1 MSEHP
6 NARLFVWFRILF
18 NCRFYYPVFTVL
30 FLDLGLSI
38 GEFAALNVVWALT
51 SVVLEVPSG
60 ALADRFGRRPLVVA
74 AGVLMVLEM
83 AVLCAM
89 PPGRHDVVLW
99 LFVLNRVL
107 SGAAE
112 ACASGADEALAY
124 DSLPEAE
131 RKVLWP
137 RVMANLSRGMALG
150 FVVSSITG
158 SVLYDQHTLT
168 AVLRFLGFETTL
180 AKEVTIKLPLLL
192 CLGTALA
199 CLGVTLRMTEKR
211 AQVVKSAFW
220 HSVGETWRSI
230 LKTGGWI
237 WRTRTAFAL
246 IVFGLVFD
254 SVIRLFLTVAS
265 NFYRLVGIE
274 EGWYGVIGT
283 GVSLLGLVTAGLMEK
298 SAKAM
303 SARQNFAWLAV
314 AVFAGLMA
322 AAHPQ
327 PGWAGIALV
336 VPLFMSMRF
345 LQFFLSH
352 YLNEIVDS
360 EQRATALSFR
370 GLTINLA
377 YGLTTL
383 LFGWQTRWTGGRL
396 NLGADDPQVFAS
408 ALGAWPWWFA
418 GLLLSAGGWV
428 ALRRFSMPTDERSA
442 SGPSH

>member
-1 MSEHP
+1 MPEHS

-18 NCRFYYPVFTVL
+18 NCRFYYPVFTIL

-83 AVLCAM
+83 AVLCLM
-89 PPGRHDVVLW
+89 QPGHHDLVLW
-99 LFVLNRVL
+99 LFVVNRLL

-124 DSLPEAE
+124 DSLPAAE
-131 RKVLWP
+131 RTTLWP
-137 RVMANLSRGMALG
+137 QIMAKLSRGMALG

-158 SVLYDQHTLT
+158 SVLYDAHSLT
-168 AVLRFLGFETTL
+168 TALHWIGLD
-180 AKEVTIKLPLLL
+180 VTVARQVSMKLPLLL
-192 CLGTALA
+192 GLGTALA
-199 CLGVTLRMTEKR
+199 CLVVTLRMTEVRNPAPKTSLLQSIR
-211 AQVVKSAFW
+211 
-220 HSVGETWRSI
+220 ETWISI
-230 LKTGGWI
+230 LQTGGWI
-237 WRTRTAFAL
+237 WRTKAAFAL
-246 IVFGLVFD
+246 ILFGLVFD

-283 GVSLLGLVTAGLMEK
+283 GVSLLGLVTASLMET
-298 SAKAM
+298 SAKVM
-303 SARQNFAWLAV
+303 TARQNFTWLGLV
-314 AVFAGLMA
+314 VFGGLLS

-327 PGWAGIALV
+327 PGWTGIALV
-336 VPLFMSMRF
+336 MPLFLSMRF

-377 YGLTTL
+377 YGTLTL
-383 LFGWQTRWTGGRL
+383 LFGWQTSWVGGHL
-396 NLGADDPQVFAS
+396 HLSADDPRVFAA
-408 ALGAWPWWFA
+408 ALELWPWWFA
-418 GLLLSAGGWV
+418 GTVVVASGWMLLRVFAVGK
-428 ALRRFSMPTDERSA
+428 DERNVES
-442 SGPSH
+442 SGH